1 MINRDKIVRFGEKFE
16 KKIFA
21 TTFFRTEI
29 CPCLSLLIFSRWLFF
44 SQSAWHYMCHV
55 TCDPV
60 STNEIADA
68 TRGAQTHCAVEPPYW
83 FPSERPDGGFVAYL
97 PILCF
102 FTLYF
107 GLIVVVK
114 PKKTL
119 SGLHWLSFSFERS
132 RISTG
137 EVSSWG
143 RMNHLSCRHSHYLP
157 RAAGGWIGFTED
169 IHGLWLRLDLK
180 EMFLKMTFKNRKVS
194 FVLMCDNL
202 VHRVNCPSATI
213 WSHYG
218 QYIITFPINHVHQTF
233 FPISLS
239 MRYLQLRT
247 EPVLKS
253 TNDLL
258 RCDNLADWSR
268 LFFFR

>member
-1 MINRDKIVRFGEKFE
+1 MRRLSSRQVAASSTSGPATGYLWRTLSVQRSLLASLVTCRIFPTSDDDKSRQNPQIRREIRKKNFRDK
-16 KKIFA
+16 
-21 TTFFRTEI
+21 FFSDGN
-29 CPCLSLLIFSRWLFF
+29 LSVSVSFNFFPLAFF

-169 IHGLWLRLDLK
+169 IHDLWLQLDLK
-180 EMFLKMTFKNRKVS
+180 EMFLKMSQGDF
-194 FVLMCDNL
+194 
-202 VHRVNCPSATI
+202 
-213 WSHYG
+213 
-218 QYIITFPINHVHQTF
+218 
-233 FPISLS
+233 
-239 MRYLQLRT
+239 
-247 EPVLKS
+247 
-253 TNDLL
+253 
-258 RCDNLADWSR
+258 
-268 LFFFR
+268 

>member
-1 MINRDKIVRFGEKFE
+1 MQLFANGYLSNFGVLMKNIWEMKCTCSFVSS
-16 KKIFA
+16 KGGLFSDMVQ
-21 TTFFRTEI
+21 
-29 CPCLSLLIFSRWLFF
+29 SLIILPSRR
-44 SQSAWHYMCHV
+44 A
-55 TCDPV
+55 
-60 STNEIADA
+60 A
-68 TRGAQTHCAVEPPYW
+68 
-83 FPSERPDGGFVAYL
+83 
-97 PILCF
+97 ILCF
-102 FTLYF
+102 FTVYF
-107 GLIVVVK
+107 GLFVVVK

-218 QYIITFPINHVHQTF
+218 QCIITFPINHVHQTF

>member
-1 MINRDKIVRFGEKFE
+1 MINRDKIIRFGEKFE

-55 TCDPV
+55 TYDPV

-68 TRGAQTHCAVEPPYW
+68 TRGAQTHCAVEPSYW

-169 IHGLWLRLDLK
+169 IHDLWLQLDLK
-180 EMFLKMTFKNRKVS
+180 EMFLKMSQGDF
-194 FVLMCDNL
+194 
-202 VHRVNCPSATI
+202 
-213 WSHYG
+213 
-218 QYIITFPINHVHQTF
+218 
-233 FPISLS
+233 
-239 MRYLQLRT
+239 
-247 EPVLKS
+247 
-253 TNDLL
+253 
-258 RCDNLADWSR
+258 
-268 LFFFR
+268 